1 MAAAPERK
9 LTTILAAD
17 VAGYSA
23 MMGRDEPG
31 TLAQLK
37 SSREAMAEEIAQ
49 HRGRIFG
56 ASGDNLL
63 AEFSS
68 VVNAVECAVRVQRT
82 LAERNAAL
90 PEERRMRFRIGINLG
105 DVMVE
110 GDDLFGEGVNIAA
123 RLEALAEPG
132 GILISGA
139 VFDQVRTKLSV
150 GFDFLGA
157 QAVKNISEPV
167 PAWRVV
173 LDGEGGASSRGEKAP
188 PTRADEGILHASD
201 GRKPTGAASPH
212 PPTRAEAEDGRQAP
226 ASASAGE
233 GPPASPTPSPH
244 GGGKALPWQRLRR
257 PATFAAV
264 LIAFF
269 FLINISTSTEE
280 LWFRWP
286 ALVILLVLGLRAAW
300 IMGR

>member
-1 MAAAPERK
+1 MTAAPERK

-17 VAGYSA
+17 AAGYSA

-37 SSREAMAEEIAQ
+37 SSREAMAEEIAY

-56 ASGDNLL
+56 ASGDSLL

-90 PEERRMRFRIGINLG
+90 TEERRMRFRIGINLG

-139 VFDQVRTKLSV
+139 VFDQVRTKLAL

-173 LDGEGGASSRGEKAP
+173 LDGEGGANPFSRGEKAP
-188 PTRADEGILHASD
+188 PKGPDEGAPRSSKEWETSTAV
-201 GRKPTGAASPH
+201 RPH
-212 PPTRAEAEDGRQAP
+212 P
-226 ASASAGE
+226 S
-233 GPPASPTPSPH
+233 ASPTPSPH
-244 GGGKALPWQRLRR
+244 GRGKATTPWQRLRR

>member
-1 MAAAPERK
+1 MVAAPERK

-17 VAGYSA
+17 AAGYSA
-23 MMGRDEPG
+23 MMGRDESG

-37 SSREAMAEEIAQ
+37 SSREAMAEEVARY
-49 HRGRIFG
+49 RGRVFG
-56 ASGDNLL
+56 ISGDSLL
-63 AEFSS
+63 AEFAS

-90 PEERRMRFRIGINLG
+90 PEQRRMRFRIGINLG

-139 VFDQVRTKLSV
+139 VFDQVRTKLAL

-173 LDGEGGASSRGEKAP
+173 LEGEGASRSTADPLSPRERVGSDLGRIPGNGEHSGAGGSARQSP
-188 PTRADEGILHASD
+188 
-201 GRKPTGAASPH
+201 PH
-212 PPTRAEAEDGRQAP
+212 PT
-226 ASASAGE
+226 ASQSPSPSGGE
-233 GPPASPTPSPH
+233 GARASNSRSDRT
-244 GGGKALPWQRLRR
+244 PWQRLRR
-257 PATFAAV
+257 SVTFAAV
-264 LIAFF
+264 LIG
-269 FLINISTSTEE
+269 FLFTINMLTWEGE
-280 LWFRWP
+280 LWVRWP
-286 ALVILLVLGLRAAW
+286 AVAILFLLGLRAAW
-300 IMGR
+300 VMR

>member
-1 MAAAPERK
+1 MVAAPERK

-17 VAGYSA
+17 AAGYSA

-37 SSREAMAEEIAQ
+37 SSREAMAEDIALY
-49 HRGRIFG
+49 RGRVFG
-56 ASGDNLL
+56 ASGDSLL
-63 AEFSS
+63 AEFAS

-90 PEERRMRFRIGINLG
+90 PEQRRMRFRIGINLG

-110 GDDLFGEGVNIAA
+110 GEDLFGEGVNIAA

-139 VFDQVRTKLSV
+139 VFDQVRTKLAL

-173 LDGEGGASSRGEKAP
+173 LEGEGASRSAVDPLTPRDRAGSGLGRTPGEG
-188 PTRADEGILHASD
+188 EHSGSGGS
-201 GRKPTGAASPH
+201 GRQSPPH
-212 PPTRAEAEDGRQAP
+212 PTASQSSSPSGEEGARASNSRFDR
-226 ASASAGE
+226 
-233 GPPASPTPSPH
+233 T
-244 GGGKALPWQRLRR
+244 PWQRLRR
-257 PATFAAV
+257 SVTFAAV
-264 LIAFF
+264 LIG
-269 FLINISTSTEE
+269 FLVTINMLTWEGE
-280 LWFRWP
+280 LWVRWP
-286 ALVILLVLGLRAAW
+286 AVAILFLLGLRAAW
-300 IMGR
+300 VMR

>member
-37 SSREAMAEEIAQ
+37 SSREAMAEEIALY
-49 HRGRIFG
+49 RGRVFG
-56 ASGDNLL
+56 ASGDSLL

-90 PEERRMRFRIGINLG
+90 PEQRRMRFRIGINLG

-139 VFDQVRTKLSV
+139 VFDQVRTKLAL

-173 LDGEGGASSRGEKAP
+173 LEGEGGASFSQGAKAP
-188 PTRADEGILHASD
+188 PKVADEGVPRSSNKLEPKSAV
-201 GRKPTGAASPH
+201 RPH
-212 PPTRAEAEDGRQAP
+212 PSAPPTH
-226 ASASAGE
+226 
-233 GPPASPTPSPH
+233 SPH
-244 GGGKALPWQRLRR
+244 GRGESAPRSPWQRLRR
-257 PATFAAV
+257 PAIVAAV
-264 LIAFF
+264 LIAFL
-269 FLINISTSTEE
+269 FLVNISTDSRE

-286 ALVILLVLGLRAAW
+286 ALVILLVLGLRTAW
-300 IMGR
+300 VIGR